1 MQNRASRIIGTYDI
15 FGKSIPGAALVL
27 GSLLLLPIQKL
38 IDANKTITI
47 DLGGSIASVTL
58 AIVLILISGLIIG
71 QGVHSLADIIEKIFA
86 CGLYRIIKIVRSVRK
101 FDRSHLDGWIA
112 RNYIRLGLA
121 FIVALISSTISLIT
135 LNFTLHL
142 LPLMFALSIYA
153 IGWARQTY
161 VGILLPLISL
171 SSREEKESS
180 KAEGADSENVEEHNA
195 EDDEMNKEDFE
206 EALGVDTESDDLKI
220 PDRTFESDTE
230 IGVEKQI
237 RQWVSR
243 HAWGVYDSFVD
254 HRRLF
259 DRYLRWN
266 FDDYFTDRYDD
277 VEQVALNFRSNC
289 DEFKGTADIGQL
301 YPTVNG
307 RVRNRGGT
315 RVQDF
320 QNTYSFCRSMWVV
333 FLLLGIMYQAISHY
347 PEFFTTFF
355 EFTPSLLSFNI
366 SVHQIDILSSI
377 LFLISAVFLSATGTY
392 KRHYIEYLL
401 VAHYLLM
408 KEENDN
414 GEENIRLAH
423 QLVSGNNEGGSDK

>member
-15 FGKSIPGAALVL
+15 FGKSIPGAALVI
-27 GSLLLLPIQKL
+27 GSLLLLPIQNL
-38 IDANKTITI
+38 LDRNETITI

-86 CGLYRIIKIVRSVRK
+86 WALYRTIKIVRSVRK
-101 FDRSHLDGWIA
+101 FDRNYVDGWIA

-121 FIVALISSTISLIT
+121 LIIALVVSLIGMVVY
-135 LNFTLHL
+135 NFALYLSAL
-142 LPLMFALSIYA
+142 LFALSTYA
-153 IGWARQTY
+153 IGWIYQTY
-161 VGILLPLISL
+161 VGVLLPLISF
-171 SSREEKESS
+171 SSREENEPSNEGSTDSVDVGENNGES
-180 KAEGADSENVEEHNA
+180 
-195 EDDEMNKEDFE
+195 DEMDKEEFE
-206 EALGVDTESDDLKI
+206 EALGVDTESDELKI
-220 PDRTFESDTE
+220 PDRTFESDTG
-230 IGVEKQI
+230 IGLEEQM

-243 HAWGVYDSFVD
+243 HAWGIYDSFVD

-301 YPTVNG
+301 YATVNG

-333 FLLLGIMYQAISHY
+333 FLLLGIMYQTISHY
-347 PEFFTTFF
+347 PEFFKTFL

-366 SVHQIDILSSI
+366 SEHQIDILSSV
-377 LFLISAVFLSATGTY
+377 LVLISAVFLSATGTY

-414 GEENIRLAH
+414 DEENIRLAH
-423 QLVSGNNEGGSDK
+423 QLVSGNNEGSSDK